1 MTLSKFKR
9 VLSAVIAAVLCISAI
24 LGVPASA
31 AKKSV
36 WQETKELAGAKYYS
50 KYITWVEK
58 YSEKDTKSTVTYS
71 KSRTKKLLDK
81 FKKATEKD
89 TPQFSYSVINKEY
102 IMYTAVKG
110 SNFKAV
116 GYTKELG
123 LDGIAY
129 IGNSKKITFFD
140 VKDKEK
146 YSTPIEETDFS
157 IPDAETFAE
166 SAAEA
171 FYTIFNFD
179 IKDDYIGMVFKFKSG
194 GKTYYYE
201 KFDDDLGFLFSES
214 GNVLAGYV
222 SGEIVCI
229 NISYKVDNS
238 AFNIPS
244 GYKSVELEDI
254 DWL

>member
-58 YSEKDTKSTVTYS
+58 YSEKDTKNTVTYS
-71 KSRTKKLLDK
+71 KSRTKKFLDK
-81 FKKATEKD
+81 FKKASEKD
-89 TPQFSYSVINKEY
+89 NPQFSYSVINKDY
-102 IMYTAVKG
+102 IMYTAIKG

-116 GYTKELG
+116 GYTETLAA
-123 LDGIAY
+123 AY

-140 VKDKEK
+140 MHDKEK
-146 YSTPIEETDFS
+146 YSVPIKETDFS

-179 IKDDYIGMVFKFKSG
+179 IKDDYIGTVFKFKSG
-194 GKTYYYE
+194 DKTYYYE

-214 GNVLAGYV
+214 GNVLAGNIGGNIY
-222 SGEIVCI
+222 CI
-229 NISYKVDNS
+229 NISYKVDS
-238 AFNIPS
+238 SVFDIPS
-244 GYKSVELEDI
+244 GYKSVDIKDI